1 MASSTAISHN
11 RTFMSPKSI
20 SSLQNNFNLSKF
32 IHNLPSLTSNSKF
45 TVLSSSKY
53 IVCSVAK
60 TTPPEVEL
68 QYNSNNL
75 STPGWSEFASKVS
88 GEWDGFGADFTTDG
102 KPIELPENV
111 VPEAYREWEVKV
123 FDWQTQ
129 CPTLADPQ
137 NPILSYRSIKLLPTV
152 GCEAD
157 AATIHTVDSKNIGG
171 EESTKTLA
179 FAYQNTGCYV
189 SVWVVKET
197 EAYKVLELEHC
208 LVDPRDKESRV
219 RVIQI
224 LHLEGS
230 EIKLQRI
237 RVFCE
242 QWYGPFRNGDQLGGC
257 AIRDSAFAST
267 AALNASDV
275 TGAWQSV
282 NALATYPS
290 PHNELLQELSGNNT
304 DKIIR
309 DQHDLITLPRHLWCS
324 LKENENGET
333 RAEVGW
339 LLDSDFAISSRCV
352 FSSDCQ
358 VKEIAVG
365 NETAAVN

>member
-1 MASSTAISHN
+1 MASTAVISQN
-11 RTFMSPKSI
+11 SRTFMSPI
-20 SSLQNNFNLSKF
+20 STSKLNINSNLPKF
-32 IHNLPSLTSNSKF
+32 SYNLPSCSKF
-45 TVLSSSKY
+45 TVVSSSKFS
-53 IVCSVAK
+53 VCSVAK
-60 TTPPEVEL
+60 STTTTEVEV
-68 QYNSNNL
+68 QYNSNDL
-75 STPGWSEFASKVS
+75 STPGWSEFANKVS

-102 KPIELPENV
+102 KPIELPESV

-137 NPILSYRSIKLLPTV
+137 SGALSYRSIKLLPTV

-157 AATIHTVDSKNIGG
+157 AATIHSVDLKSVGG
-171 EESTKTLA
+171 EEGTKTLA

-189 SVWVVKET
+189 SVWLVKET

-208 LVDPRDKESRV
+208 LVDPRDKELRV
-219 RVIQI
+219 RVIQVVR
-224 LHLEGS
+224 LEG
-230 EIKLQRI
+230 EKMKLEKVS
-237 RVFCE
+237 VFCE

-275 TGAWQSV
+275 AGAWQSV
-282 NALATYPS
+282 NALASYQS
-290 PHNELLQELSGNNT
+290 PHSELLQELRGSNT

-309 DQHDLITLPRHLWCS
+309 DEHDLITLPRQLWCS
-324 LKENENGET
+324 FKENGTGET
-333 RAEVGW
+333 HAEVGW
-339 LLDSDFAISSRCV
+339 LLDRDFAISSRCILA
-352 FSSDCQ
+352 SDCQ
-358 VKEIAVG
+358 VKEIAVT